1 MVKTEASEFAFV
13 EDLPKRE
20 KSRWQKLWEH
30 FEEIKRITAERGILL
45 PLGLAAQI
53 AGVSRQRIGELCD
66 KGTLDRVIMDGH
78 PFVTEDKFVAWAKS
92 DRKGGRPE
100 GKLPGSKV
108 EAFRVAM
115 GYAVAETKARRKRS
129 G

>member
-13 EDLPKRE
+13 EELPKRE

-30 FEEIKRITAERGILL
+30 FEEIKRITAEKGMLL
-45 PLGLAAQI
+45 PLSLAAQI
-53 AGVSRQRIGELCD
+53 AGVSRQRISDLCD
-66 KGTLDRVIMDGH
+66 NGTLDRVVMDGH

-100 GKLPGSKV
+100 GKLPESKV
-108 EAFRVAM
+108 EAFRMAM
-115 GYAVAETKARRKRS
+115 GYATAEGKLRRKRAK
-129 G
+129 